1 MFDSNENDPIS
12 PALRALL
19 ELFTTELAEVRFP
32 DMNGEVLDAAA
43 EQVREQAEAVA
54 RAQAALE
61 SARQALHESQEAL
74 LQKGQ
79 RALAYARVFSEEN
92 VELSAKLDGIHL
104 PRAAR
109 KGARADGAAADP
121 ASAAQGS
128 DENAPR
134 RRGRPPKAR
143 AAAGASLFADGST
156 PEALAAAAHHTG
168 NGMLSEA

>member
-32 DMNGEVLDAAA
+32 DMSGQVLEDAAA
-43 EQVREQAEAVA
+43 QVKASAEAVA

-61 SARQALHESQEAL
+61 VARQGLQESQDAL

-79 RALAYARVFSEEN
+79 RALAYARVFAEEN
-92 VELSAKLDGIHL
+92 PELNAKLESIHL

-109 KGARADGAAADP
+109 KGVRVDSLVSAEPVAAAN
-121 ASAAQGS
+121 GNE
-128 DENAPR
+128 ENAPR

-143 AAAGASLFADGST
+143 PAPGASLFAEGVS
-156 PEALAAAAHHTG
+156 PESLSVAHEG
-168 NGMLSEA
+168 NGVLPTA

>member
-19 ELFTTELAEVRFP
+19 ELFSTELAEVRFP

-92 VELSAKLDGIHL
+92 AELTARLDGIHL
-104 PRAAR
+104 PKPAR
-109 KGARADGAAADP
+109 KGAASGADA
-121 ASAAQGS
+121 ASAAQGN

-143 AAAGASLFADGST
+143 AASGASLFAEGAT
-156 PEALAAAAHHTG
+156 PEALAAHAHQTG